1 MAPLL
6 HPRKHPTCQIR
17 NFLGVGLLLDF
28 FFLPSPW
35 RVLET
40 MVLGMCVGVVATLWR
55 KETGEFSELGIG
67 GVFFDLDIGYSK
79 SPYLVK
85 LLCVDSGNES
95 LEIRWA
101 TSGIWR
107 NKTTSQLFSEKIATD
122 NWALNGDSHAS
133 AFQWGASILLSW
145 RNLPSCSIWSLVTP
159 TSLFEIFIWAVL
171 SSTWMC
177 SDMLGCLKLT
187 LGTKYLEVCRYLQ
200 QQIQAMQE
208 KPSTFLLGDL
218 DTPWTHLLAF

>member
-1 MAPLL
+1 
-6 HPRKHPTCQIR
+6 
-17 NFLGVGLLLDF
+17 LGVGLLLDF

-95 LEIRWA
+95 LEIR
-101 TSGIWR
+101 
-107 NKTTSQLFSEKIATD
+107 
-122 NWALNGDSHAS
+122 
-133 AFQWGASILLSW
+133 
-145 RNLPSCSIWSLVTP
+145 
-159 TSLFEIFIWAVL
+159 
-171 SSTWMC
+171 
-177 SDMLGCLKLT
+177 
-187 LGTKYLEVCRYLQ
+187 
-200 QQIQAMQE
+200 
-208 KPSTFLLGDL
+208 
-218 DTPWTHLLAF
+218 